1 MGKLLKTVPLFNS
14 QIVSEGVP
22 QLEEKGDGTQTLVEF
37 GVFTIDIG
45 PYRNHSLYK
54 QLVLV
59 NTMFFT
65 FFSSIVI
72 SMPLLGSKPSTE

>member
-1 MGKLLKTVPLFNS
+1 MRKYLKTLPLFNP
-14 QIVSEGVP
+14 QIVGEGVP
-22 QLEEKGDGTQTLVEF
+22 QLEKKGDSTQALVEF

-45 PYRNHSLYK
+45 PYGNHSLYT

-59 NTMFFT
+59 NTMLHT

-72 SMPLLGSKPSTE
+72 SMPLLGSKPRTE